1 MTNRM
6 NGKNLKMATYKNGQ
20 HKYSAEEDEWLKQN
34 IDTGTWSELTK
45 WFNEK
50 FDTKIKCISDHA
62 LKRLHLKKSFNRGNA
77 KKGERR
83 NTNTLPIGAERFNGQ
98 CVYVKIANNVNDCQN
113 RRMPS
118 KHEDTNWVR
127 KDYLVW
133 QQHGNRLPKD
143 SSEMLI
149 HLNKDRQDCSIENLY
164 LTTRSINLNLG
175 KNGWHS
181 TDRDV
186 TLTAIKC
193 LELMQ
198 ALKGGTK

>member
-1 MTNRM
+1 
-6 NGKNLKMATYKNGQ
+6 MATYKNGQ
-20 HKYSAEEDEWLKQN
+20 HKYSTEEDEWLKQN
-34 IDTGTWSELTK
+34 IDTGTWPELTK

-62 LKRLHLKKSFNRGNA
+62 LKRLHLKKSFNRGNV

-149 HLNKDRQDCSIENLY
+149 HLNKDRRDCSIENLY